1 MKRILSWVVHALR
14 VFDWPLLLILLLLAA
29 LGLTVMHSAV
39 GGTDGRFTEQSRNF
53 AVAFACLWAMA
64 LIPLPLLQRL
74 SVPAYALGVA
84 LLLGVEFF
92 GETSKGATRWLHLGV
107 VRIQPSEMMKIALPM
122 MLAWYFQRGG
132 AGHHTA
138 ASARLAG
145 GLAAHHSGGHFFG
158 ARFFGGHLS
167 SRDILVAGLLIAM
180 PFWLIVRQPDLG
192 TALLVFGAGFCA
204 LYFAGLTFK
213 LLAPAALITVAG
225 LAALLHFEDVLCA
238 PATDWVI
245 LHDYQKQRVCT
256 LLDPAA
262 DPLGRGFH
270 TLQAMIAIG
279 AGGLYG
285 KGYMQ
290 GTQTH
295 LDFVPERT
303 TDFIFAVY
311 AEEFGLYGAGLLLAL
326 YGLLI
331 ARGLTIALTARNQY
345 GRLLAGTISGVLFVY
360 VFVNIGMVSGI
371 LPVVGV
377 PLPFMSYGGTALMT
391 LGLACGML
399 MSVRRYRVVRR
410 AVG

>member
-1 MKRILSWVVHALR
+1 MKRLLHWLGYSLR

-39 GGTDGRFTEQSRNF
+39 GGSEGRFAEQSRNF

-74 SVPAYALGVA
+74 SVPAWALGVA

-92 GETSKGATRWLHLGV
+92 GETSKGATRWLHLGI

-122 MLAWYFQRGG
+122 MLAWYFQRYG
-132 AGHHTA
+132 ADGHH
-138 ASARLAG
+138 ASARARLG
-145 GLAAHHSGGHFFG
+145 GLATPHTAGTLHG
-158 ARFFGGHLS
+158 
-167 SRDILVAGLLIAM
+167 RDFLVAGFLIAI
-180 PFWLIVRQPDLG
+180 PFLLIVRQPDLG
-192 TALLVFGAGFCA
+192 TALLVFGAGFFA
-204 LYFAGLTFK
+204 LYFAGLSFK
-213 LLAPAALITVAG
+213 LLVPAVLITVSG
-225 LAALLHFEDVLCA
+225 LAAILYFEDVLCA
-238 PATDWVI
+238 AGADWVL

-256 LLDPAA
+256 LLDPTA

-285 KGYMQ
+285 KGYLQ

-311 AEEFGLYGAGLLLAL
+311 AEEFGLYGSGLLLAL

-331 ARGLTIALTARNQY
+331 ARGLAIALTARSQY
-345 GRLLAGTISGVLFVY
+345 GRLLAGTIAGVLFVY

-391 LGLACGML
+391 LGLACGIL
-399 MSVRRYRVVRR
+399 MSVARYRPVKGRTV
-410 AVG
+410 A